1 MKTVPIIAWITSLT
15 LVASV
20 ATDWIM
26 TEELYAVNHTT
37 SKHSLGDFGSTHLR
51 SGSKVMYSLPPVLL
65 IGVQKGGTTA
75 IANWL
80 FEGGYRRS
88 RVFDNEPFFAGKEPH
103 FFDHEEEYEKGIE
116 FYASRYETN
125 PGEYAGPALDA
136 TPATFQN
143 PGRVFETYSKA
154 GANQINELKMIVIL
168 RDPVA
173 RELSLYNHKVNG
185 FLTNPVKGEWYM
197 AVGRE
202 DGSVISF
209 DEYVDKLY
217 HKNYTSYYARH
228 LSKWFNLFK
237 RQQILVLAY
246 EELKQDEKTARQRI
260 VDFLGHD
267 IPGESR
273 VLNDKSSKKKLKKP
287 SPEAREKLLH
297 HLRPQYEELYRLL
310 EENPGPPMEQKPFP
324 RFPVD

>member
-1 MKTVPIIAWITSLT
+1 M
-15 LVASV
+15 
-20 ATDWIM
+20 
-26 TEELYAVNHTT
+26 
-37 SKHSLGDFGSTHLR
+37 
-51 SGSKVMYSLPPVLL
+51 VMYSLPPVLL
-65 IGVQKGGTTA
+65 IGVQKGGTSA
-75 IANWL
+75 ISDWL

-88 RVFDNEPFFAGKEPH
+88 RVFDNEPFFADKEPH

-116 FYASRYETN
+116 FYASRYQTN

-136 TPATFQN
+136 TPETFLN
-143 PGRVFETYSKA
+143 PGRVFETYLKA

-173 RELSLYNHKVNG
+173 RELSLYNHKVDA
-185 FLTNPVKGEWYM
+185 FLTNPVKGMWYSDI
-197 AVGRE
+197 GRE

-209 DEYVDKLY
+209 DECVDKLY
-217 HKNYTSYYARH
+217 QKNYTSYYARH

-246 EELKQDEKTARQRI
+246 EEFKQDEKTVRQRI

-273 VLNDKSSKKKLKKP
+273 VVNDKSSKKKLKKP

>member
-1 MKTVPIIAWITSLT
+1 MKTGPIIVIAWITSLT
-15 LVASV
+15 LVAN
-20 ATDWIM
+20 WIM

-51 SGSKVMYSLPPVLL
+51 SGSMVMYSLPPVLL
-65 IGVQKGGTTA
+65 IGVQKGGTSA
-75 IANWL
+75 IADWL

-88 RVFDNEPFFAGKEPH
+88 RVFDNDPSYAGKEPH
-103 FFDHEEEYEKGIE
+103 FFDHEYEKGIE
-116 FYASRYETN
+116 FYASRYQTN

-136 TPATFQN
+136 TPETFLN
-143 PGRVFETYSKA
+143 PGRVFETYLKA

-173 RELSLYNHKVNG
+173 RELSLYNHKVDA
-185 FLTNPVKGEWYM
+185 FLTNPVKGMWYSRI
-197 AVGRE
+197 GRE

-209 DEYVDKLY
+209 DEYIDKLY
-217 HKNYTSYYARH
+217 QKNYTSYYARH

-246 EELKQDEKTARQRI
+246 EEFKQDEKTVRQRI

-273 VLNDKSSKKKLKKP
+273 VVNDKSSKKKLKKP